1 MIYLGSDHGG
11 FKLKEKLRTWLT
23 ELGQVFTDD
32 GDLTLQLEDD
42 YPDFAFKVAKD
53 IRSEKDK
60 GVLICRTGQGM
71 AIAAN
76 RFPHVRAILG
86 LNEQEIKKG
95 REDEDANVLVLAADF
110 LNEEEAKKLVEIFL
124 KTPFSNEDRHKR
136 RIEKITHVER

>member
-11 FKLKEKLRTWLT
+11 FKLKENLRTWLT
-23 ELGQVFTDD
+23 EWNQVFTDD

-53 IRSEKDK
+53 IRGKEDK
-60 GVLICRTGQGM
+60 GILICRTGQGM

-76 RFPHVRAILG
+76 RFAHIRAILG
-86 LNEQEIKKG
+86 QNQEEVKKG

-110 LNEEEAKKLVEIFL
+110 LNEEEAKRLVETFL
-124 KTPFSNEDRHKR
+124 KTPFSNEERHRR
-136 RIEKITHVER
+136 RIEKISHVQS